1 MPARNITMSGTGKPG
16 KDDKKAPEPPDP
28 IFPLYWF
35 FIVLNL
41 LVSILGIA
49 IWVIAP

>member
-1 MPARNITMSGTGKPG
+1 VNWKTG

-41 LVSILGIA
+41 LVSVLGIA
-49 IWVIAP
+49 IWIIAP